1 MAKTLIGQLI
11 LRLRTEGLGEAK
23 KVTDT
28 MRDVENAARRLG
40 QTGSG
45 TWGAGF
51 QRQLNSLKLTATE
64 IREVESSWMRL
75 HEAMRG
81 RNLAG
86 ALRGMEIGHWKTNT
100 ISALAAQR
108 AAIENHFK
116 TVESNARQHGIRMR
130 DILRAGYVSLGF
142 YTGAQAGGT
151 VTRVGFK
158 EASERSRVDAESYY
172 RGLSDSER
180 GSIETAAADLAT
192 RRRVSQTDVMEILAD
207 AAMNMKNTDAALKT
221 GDSQVAAYKVWAN
234 TYGEEAAIS
243 YLRAF
248 NRAMDNTNVDDPN
261 EYKGMLDNFMKAW
274 QVSGKDID
282 PAAWAQGIKYARG
295 SGKVFDR
302 DFLSRVLPFVMA
314 ETSGTDAGTQLR
326 AIFDQFIVG
335 RASKES
341 IAAQS
346 EYGLRDGVK
355 RDAKG
360 RVIEKGTLTQADLF
374 AKNPLDWFNRVLLP
388 AMEAKGVNTGDPVV
402 LAEEIGK
409 LTNNRLSSDA
419 AIKAILGFEQMQRIL
434 NERFPNAKGLA
445 AADTMDEKS
454 LGSATDGL
462 VTAYGNLAAALAP
475 VESVINPGLNALA
488 DGINRLAAAA
498 KDNPIL
504 VSLGLLSAGA
514 GALKGGQFALG
525 KMTDMFGLKGS
536 AIALDGSAAALTRAA
551 VALGGA
557 GVADGLG
564 GASDGKGKP
573 SSKVGRAAKY
583 GALAAG
589 PGTMLYAVDQMLF
602 GGAGSKKLD
611 ENVSYASAF
620 LKALGTL
627 WNQKARGEEAPA
639 GDENLAAPGWFKRFM
654 LGKAAEENFNFG
666 DHMGIPLRG
675 GDPQVD
681 TGGLDEA
688 QQKAMQTGQ
697 GILDALSVTARPVVD
712 LGPLQEANRLVQ
724 AIRAGLDGIGA
735 AATRAQ
741 NNAGAE
747 MRRNFSDRGGGF

>member
-1 MAKTLIGQLI
+1 MARTLVGQLI

-23 KVTDT
+23 KITDT
-28 MRDVENAARRLG
+28 MRGVENAARRLG

-45 TWGAGF
+45 TWGTGF

-64 IREVESSWMRL
+64 IREVERSWTRL
-75 HEAMRG
+75 HDAMRQRNLGVAMRG
-81 RNLAG
+81 A
-86 ALRGMEIGHWKTNT
+86 EVGHWKTNT

-108 AAIENHFK
+108 ASIEGHFK
-116 TVESNARQHGIRMR
+116 TVEANARQHGIRMR
-130 DILRAGYVSLGF
+130 DIIRASYVSMGF
-142 YTGAQAGGT
+142 YTGAHGAGML
-151 VTRVGFK
+151 TRQGFQ
-158 EASERSRVDAESYY
+158 EASERSRVQAESYY
-172 RGLSDSER
+172 RGLNDKER
-180 GSIETAAADLAT
+180 GSIETASDDLAT
-192 RRRVSQTDVMEILAD
+192 RRRVSKTDVMEILAD
-207 AAMNMKNTDAALKT
+207 AAMNMRNTDAALKT

-234 TYGEEAAIS
+234 TYGQEAAIS

-248 NRAMDNTNVDDPN
+248 NRAMDNINIDDPDK
-261 EYKGMLDNFMKAW
+261 YQGMLDNFMKAW

-295 SGKVFDR
+295 SGKVFDH

-314 ETSGTDAGTQLR
+314 ETGGSDAGTQLR

-374 AKNPLDWFNRVLLP
+374 AKNPLDWFNQVLLP
-388 AMEAKGVNTGDPVV
+388 AMAAKGVNTGDPVV

-454 LGSATDGL
+454 LSSATDGL

-488 DGINRLAAAA
+488 DGINKLAAAA

-504 VSLGLLSAGA
+504 VSLGLLGAGA
-514 GALKGGQFALG
+514 GALKGGQFALS
-525 KMTDMFGLKGS
+525 KAVDIFGLKGS
-536 AIALDGSAAALTRAA
+536 ALALDGSAAALTRAA

-557 GVADGLG
+557 GVAGGPASGSGSGAGLVGWAGAKVGAIGSGLTGFFAMLVQALGDTPGDTYADQVKHQQQYKEDLERWIERLFGKKDPAGLSENEGVIAGQRAASSGDNPLQSAVDNATRLG
-564 GASDGKGKP
+564 G
-573 SSKVGRAAKY
+573 
-583 GALAAG
+583 G
-589 PGTMLYAVDQMLF
+589 PV
-602 GGAGSKKLD
+602 
-611 ENVSYASAF
+611 
-620 LKALGTL
+620 
-627 WNQKARGEEAPA
+627 
-639 GDENLAAPGWFKRFM
+639 
-654 LGKAAEENFNFG
+654 
-666 DHMGIPLRG
+666 
-675 GDPQVD
+675 VD
-681 TGGLDEA
+681 TGDLDEV
-688 QQKAMQTGQ
+688 QRKAIETGQ
-697 GILDALSVTARPVVD
+697 SILDALNVAAKPLVDSSALDSALAKVRALRQELANIGGAIARAEN
-712 LGPLQEANRLVQ
+712 EAGKQ
-724 AIRAGLDGIGA
+724 
-735 AATRAQ
+735 
-741 NNAGAE
+741 
-747 MRRNFSDRGGGF
+747 MRRNFADRGGGF

>member
-1 MAKTLIGQLI
+1 MARTLVGQLI

-23 KVTDT
+23 KITDT
-28 MRDVENAARRLG
+28 MRGVENAARRLG

-51 QRQLNSLKLTATE
+51 QRQLNSLKLTANE
-64 IREVESSWMRL
+64 IREVERSWTRL
-75 HEAMRG
+75 HEAMRS

-86 ALRGMEIGHWKTNT
+86 AMKSAEVGHWKTNT

-108 AAIENHFK
+108 AAIEGHFK
-116 TVESNARQHGIRMR
+116 AVESKARQHGLRMA
-130 DILRAGYVSLGF
+130 DIVRASYVSMGF
-142 YTGAQAGGT
+142 YTGAHGAGML
-151 VTRVGFK
+151 TRQGFK
-158 EASERSRVDAESYY
+158 EASERSRVQAESYY
-172 RGLSDSER
+172 RGLNDKER
-180 GSIETAAADLAT
+180 GSIETASEDLAT
-192 RRRVSQTDVMEILAD
+192 RRRVSKTDVMEILAD
-207 AAMNMKNTDAALKT
+207 AAMNMKNTGAALQT
-221 GDSQVAAYKVWAN
+221 GDSQVAAYKIWAN
-234 TYGEEAAIS
+234 TYGPEQAIG

-248 NRAMDNTNVDDPN
+248 NRAMDNINVDDPN
-261 EYKGMLDNFMKAW
+261 EYKGMLDNFTKAW

-295 SGKVFDR
+295 SGKVFDH

-341 IAAQS
+341 IAAQT

-360 RVIEKGTLTQADLF
+360 RVIEKGSLTQADLF
-374 AKNPLDWFNRVLLP
+374 AKNPLEWFNKVLLP
-388 AMEAKGVNTGDPVV
+388 AMEAKGVNTGDSVV

-434 NERFPNAKGLA
+434 SERFPNAKGLA

-454 LGSATDGL
+454 LSSATDGL

-488 DGINRLAAAA
+488 DGINKLAAAA
-498 KDNPIL
+498 KDNPVL
-504 VSLGLLSAGA
+504 VSLGLLGAGA

-525 KMTDMFGLKGS
+525 KMSDMFGLKGS
-536 AIALDGSAAALTRAA
+536 ALALDGSAAALTRAA

-564 GASDGKGKP
+564 GVGDGKGKP

-620 LKALGTL
+620 LEALGKL
-627 WNQKARGEEAPA
+627 WNKELRGEEASAERKDIA
-639 GDENLAAPGWFKRFM
+639 GPSLREQMAIKLRPGHKSYADRSE
-654 LGKAAEENFNFG
+654 G
-666 DHMGIPLRG
+666 
-675 GDPQVD
+675 PQVD
-681 TGGLDEA
+681 TGSMDDA
-688 QQKAMQTGQ
+688 QQKALQTGQ
-697 GILDALSVTARPVVD
+697 GILDALNVAAKPVVD
-712 LGPLQEANRLVQ
+712 LASLQEANRLVQ
-724 AIRAGLDGIGA
+724 SLKAGLDGLNA
-735 AATRAQ
+735 AARTAR
-741 NNAGAE
+741 NSAGAE
-747 MRRNFSDRGGGF
+747 MRRNFSDRGGGGGW